1 MNPNIVWKE
10 GMPLLPHHF
19 QRAQEATLMRL
30 HAHCGEPSSR
40 GYGFAELS
48 FDEELLASSGQL
60 ALRKCRGIFPEGTIF
75 DISWLPHTPIQSVPE
90 DLGVRRDR
98 LTVFVA
104 MPSGSESAPRFGE
117 DAKAPFLE
125 SFRSYADLA
134 TGSDPRE
141 VSVAVPNLSLRLEDA
156 GEGFLG
162 MAAAQIVRAP
172 NGRLALAEDFVPA
185 LLNIHAWPPLAT
197 ELSRLCDAVA
207 MRLSELSRQNPS
219 SNAEIERLH
228 LAIGNARLEHLR
240 GCQEIH
246 PERLYSEL
254 LSLVAGL
261 AALRGQSPPQI
272 AYRHAATSSC
282 LRELGSH
289 LRQLLRQVPSR
300 KTTAREMRR
309 EGQALFIASLGA
321 EVLDGTRRLIL
332 AIRSGMA
339 PEKLSEIVLRQ
350 AKAAPRS
357 KLQAII
363 QSALRGIELRKCTTQ
378 VDGADP
384 ASVCFELLPDASL
397 WPKLQEE
404 GELAVYVPTGLEVES
419 IELMAEE
426 A

>member
-1 MNPNIVWKE
+1 VPRRLS
-10 GMPLLPHHF
+10 GG
-19 QRAQEATLMRL
+19 EA
-30 HAHCGEPSSR
+30 
-40 GYGFAELS
+40 
-48 FDEELLASSGQL
+48 FDV
-60 ALRKCRGIFPEGTIF
+60 
-75 DISWLPHTPIQSVPE
+75 SWLSHTPVHPLPE
-90 DLGVRRDR
+90 DLGARRER
-98 LTVFVA
+98 ITVFVA
-104 MPSGSESAPRFGE
+104 MPSGSEDAPRFGE
-117 DAKAPFLE
+117 NAKAPFLE

-134 TGSDPRE
+134 AGSDSRE
-141 VSVAVPNLSLRLEDA
+141 IGVAVPNISLRLEDA

-172 NGRLALAEDFVPA
+172 DKHFALAEDFVPA
-185 LLNIHAWPPLAT
+185 LLDIHAWPPLVT

-219 SNAEIERLH
+219 SNSEIERLH
-228 LAIGNARLEHLR
+228 LAIWSARLEHLR
-240 GCQEIH
+240 DCQEIH
-246 PERLYSEL
+246 PERLHCEL

-261 AALRGQSPPQI
+261 AALRGHSPPRI

-300 KTTAREMRR
+300 KTSTLEMRR
-309 EGQALFIASLGA
+309 EGQVLFITSLGA

-357 KLQAII
+357 RLQAII
-363 QSALRGIELRKCTTQ
+363 QSALRGIELRRCTTQ

-384 ASVCFELLPDASL
+384 ASICFELLPDASL
-397 WPKLQEE
+397 WPRLQEE
-404 GELAVYVPTGLEVES
+404 GELAVYVPTGIEVES
-419 IELMAEE
+419 IELLAEE